1 MSGEKVKRFMAVA
14 QPPRAVGGFEDEAVF
29 FEEGE
34 QRVVRWIF
42 ARREGDGE
50 KVFAAVDAE
59 LGAGGTLDDA
69 RRGERGGAGERSRR
83 C

>member
-1 MSGEKVKRFMAVA
+1 MGGEKVKRFVAVA

-59 LGAGGTLDDA
+59 LGAGGTLDHA
-69 RRGERGGAGERSRR
+69 RRGGRGGAGERSRR